1 MTPFSRPGHH
11 AVLFLCTGNF
21 YRSRFAEALFNHHAA
36 TTGLAAA
43 ALSRGLRLDPRNDGP
58 ISRHVVEGL
67 VVRGLDLP
75 YPVRFPQAV
84 HSADLVA
91 ADVVIALDESEHRPL
106 IRSSFPAWE
115 DAVRYWDVPDVPGA
129 RPGWALQR
137 IEAHVLG
144 LLAVLSRRDVSGPD
158 LTAVGP

>member
-11 AVLFLCTGNF
+11 AVLFLCTGNY
-21 YRSRFAEALFNHHAA
+21 YRSRFAEILFNHHACA
-36 TTGLAAA
+36 TGLAAA

-67 VVRGLDLP
+67 LVRGLDLP

-84 HSADLVA
+84 HPADLVA
-91 ADVVIALDESEHRPL
+91 ADVVIALDEAEHRPL
-106 IRSSFPAWE
+106 VRCGVPEWE
-115 DAVRYWDVPDVPGA
+115 DAIRYWDVPDVPSA

-144 LLAVLSRRDVSGPD
+144 LLTVLARGRRSGPD